1 MPRKSD
7 RPSIPQAGP
16 PPVTATSADALPASV
31 EPPPSPHQPVAVPAP
46 AAAPAAATAVT
57 PPRASAAEP
66 LLEHGQPLLEPLT
79 SYELS
84 PDALLG
90 PDGGGDRAF
99 AANLDPAVRDF
110 GSTRSIVR
118 VCEWCNT
125 PLSDPD
131 AAQCPSCGANL
142 KPLEPDTEIPGLT
155 TMSLEAVLARRRA
168 EAQQQATSN
177 APGGILRSAG
187 SILGTGRATTPSA
200 PAVVTPEGLQLD
212 DASIE
217 EAIRPPDD
225 AVRRAMLQLEIEA
238 LKAQAPGVVP
248 GGIDP
253 AAIVADATTEAGS
266 DVDHPAAPVD
276 AVVEPPSAGPPASA

>member
-1 MPRKSD
+1 MPRKPN
-7 RPSIPQAGP
+7 RPSAPQAAPPPDPTPPVEPAAPPVEPVPP
-16 PPVTATSADALPASV
+16 PPVAPSPLPA
-31 EPPPSPHQPVAVPAP
+31 EPSSATLPPVGPVAG
-46 AAAPAAATAVT
+46 
-57 PPRASAAEP
+57 EP
-66 LLEHGQPLLEPLT
+66 LLEHGQPMLEPLT
-79 SYELS
+79 AYELAPS
-84 PDALLG
+84 ALLAA
-90 PDGGGDRAF
+90 DGGGDRAF
-99 AANLDPAVRDF
+99 AADLGPTVRDF
-110 GSTRSIVR
+110 GSTRSSVR

-155 TMSLEAVLARRRA
+155 TMSLEAELARRRA

-187 SILGTGRATTPSA
+187 SILGAGRTSPPPA

-225 AVRRAMLQLEIEA
+225 AVRRAMLELEIEA

-253 AAIVADATTEAGS
+253 SAIAADAGAGTGAGGS
-266 DVDHPAAPVD
+266 GEQPAQATDPPGGAP
-276 AVVEPPSAGPPASA
+276 AAGPPAGA

>member
-1 MPRKSD
+1 MPRKPN
-7 RPSIPQAGP
+7 RQPTPQVVPPPDAVTSPDATP
-16 PPVTATSADALPASV
+16 PPVPVA
-31 EPPPSPHQPVAVPAP
+31 PPPGEPAAPVA
-46 AAAPAAATAVT
+46 AAAPERV
-57 PPRASAAEP
+57 PDEP
-66 LLEHGQPLLEPLT
+66 LLEHGQPMVEPLT
-79 SYELS
+79 AYELS
-84 PDALLG
+84 PQVLLA

-99 AANLDPAVRDF
+99 AADLDPTIRDF
-110 GSTRSIVR
+110 GSTRNAVR

-142 KPLEPDTEIPGLT
+142 KPLEPDQEIPGLT
-155 TMSLEAVLARRRA
+155 TMSLEAELARRRA

-187 SILGTGRATTPSA
+187 SILGTGRTNTPA

-212 DASIE
+212 DATIE

-238 LKAQAPGVVP
+238 LKAKAPGVVP

-253 AAIVADATTEAGS
+253 AAIVADAGAEPGPDGGGERPAETT
-266 DVDHPAAPVD
+266 DAAAD
-276 AVVEPPSAGPPASA
+276 ASTAGPPAGA